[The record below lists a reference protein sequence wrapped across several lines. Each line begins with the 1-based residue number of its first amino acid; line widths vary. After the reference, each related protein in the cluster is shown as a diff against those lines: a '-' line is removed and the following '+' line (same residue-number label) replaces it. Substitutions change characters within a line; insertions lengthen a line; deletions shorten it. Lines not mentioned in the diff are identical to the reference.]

1 MISRNDS
8 YTYIY
13 VCIYNIHLTLTF
25 SLDEQEEINNEFLD
39 AVEVNGKIRELKNKC
54 QSLNLIISM

>member
-8 YTYIY
+8 YIYI
-13 VCIYNIHLTLTF
+13 IHLTLTF

-39 AVEVNGKIRELKNKC
+39 AVEVIGKVRELKKKC